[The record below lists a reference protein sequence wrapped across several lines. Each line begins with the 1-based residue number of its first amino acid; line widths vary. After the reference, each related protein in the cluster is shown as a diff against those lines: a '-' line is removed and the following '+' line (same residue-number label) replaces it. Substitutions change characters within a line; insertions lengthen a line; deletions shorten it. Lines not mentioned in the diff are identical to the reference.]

1 MDEKSLK
8 SRIKKLSI
16 AVVIIS
22 FAILIAVVAASYNL
36 RDNPSGCTLQSDGE

>member
-22 FAILIAVVAASYNL
+22 FAILIAVVAAS
-36 RDNPSGCTLQSDGE
+36 TT